1 MKSIRQVPTRHLI
14 GVVAGSAVAVT
25 AGGAIAIAAASGGST
40 PPPKH
45 LDRAVHDAL
54 TAKKVAG
61 VSARVHF
68 TNHLVDS
75 SGLGAGGPLLSG
87 ADGRLWVASDGR
99 MRLELQ
105 SADGSGGDAQAVIDG
120 RRAEL
125 YDPSSNTIYRAT
137 LPPDRPHKEAAHAPP
152 GIARIDAALR
162 RLSAYAGLSAPQPG
176 NTAGRPSYSVR
187 ATPKSS
193 AGLLGAVSVTWDAS
207 TGVPLKGSVD
217 ARGSSSPVL
226 ELEAT
231 HITYG
236 PVADSVFSIA
246 TPKGAKVM
254 DTGTRSTSK
263 RPRRD
268 SKRSPEVTGVSS
280 VSQAVGFSV
289 AAPDRLAGLRRSAV
303 RLVGGSGH
311 AAALVTYGRGV
322 GAIAVLQS
330 RGSGAAG
337 SSAHKEGQPS
347 LPKVTVDGMPAQELR
362 TALGTVIRFRKGA
375 VAYTVVGSV
384 APSTAAAAAGG
395 L

>member
-1 MKSIRQVPTRHLI
+1 M
-14 GVVAGSAVAVT
+14 
-25 AGGAIAIAAASGGST
+25 
-40 PPPKH
+40 
-45 LDRAVHDAL
+45 
-54 TAKKVAG
+54 
-61 VSARVHF
+61 SARVHF

-105 SADGSGGDAQAVIDG
+105 SANGSGGDAQAVIDG

-254 DTGTRSTSK
+254 DTGTSK
-263 RPRRD
+263 RPGRD
-268 SKRSPEVTGVSS
+268 SKRSPEITGVSA
-280 VSQAVGFSV
+280 VSKAVGFSV

-311 AAALVTYGRGV
+311 AAALVTYGRGL

-330 RGSGAAG
+330 RGSDAAG

-362 TALGTVIRFRKGA
+362 TALGTVIRFHKGA
-375 VAYTVVGSV
+375 IAYTVVGSV